1 MIKSEEAL
9 VWAKSAR
16 CESSHCVET
25 AKLDD
30 AMAMR
35 NSTAPTTTLT
45 IPAAD
50 WAAFVAG
57 VRAGEFDNR

>member
-1 MIKSEEAL
+1 MFKPEEAL
-9 VWAKSAR
+9 VWVKSAR

-25 AKLDD
+25 AKLDG

-45 IPAAD
+45 FPAPD

-57 VRAGEFDNR
+57 VRAGEFDIR

>member
-1 MIKSEEAL
+1 MINREEAL
-9 VWAKSAR
+9 VWVKSAR

-25 AKLDD
+25 AKVDG

-45 IPAAD
+45 IPAVD

-57 VRAGEFDNR
+57 VRAGEFDLR